1 MERMPMAL
9 ESLIYAMSIVI
20 TKVTPKK
27 PASSYMVIPKGEE
40 VHLVLILTMPQLEE
54 LNSMLAKFMILTLT
68 TGSQGMLLFTSKQ
81 YNQICQLLSKGKEV
95 DTMANVA
102 TSGTISIVQHSC
114 LM

>member
-54 LNSMLAKFMILTLT
+54 LNSMLAKFMILLLTLT

-81 YNQICQLLSKGKEV
+81 YNQICQLLSKVPLQWEGPE
-95 DTMANVA
+95 DW
-102 TSGTISIVQHSC
+102 
-114 LM
+114 

>member
-27 PASSYMVIPKGEE
+27 PASSYMVIPKGEV

-54 LNSMLAKFMILTLT
+54 LNSMLAKFMILLLTLT

-81 YNQICQLLSKGKEV
+81 YNQICQLLRKVSLQWEGPE
-95 DTMANVA
+95 DW
-102 TSGTISIVQHSC
+102 
-114 LM
+114 